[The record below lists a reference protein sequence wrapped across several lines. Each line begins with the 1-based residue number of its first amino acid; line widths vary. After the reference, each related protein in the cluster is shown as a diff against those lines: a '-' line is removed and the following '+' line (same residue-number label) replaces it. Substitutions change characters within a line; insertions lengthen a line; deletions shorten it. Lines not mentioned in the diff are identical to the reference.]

1 MSTERQEYT
10 PGAVSTSHWTKVWES
25 QFTRIQWWGWVIRH
39 LQSVHESFAVW
50 PRLYLF
56 KIFNVFIIQDP
67 KWPRGD
73 GGTIAQWFAECGYS
87 ARFNIQWRQS
97 HKFIAIVSVQYDVW
111 TLVSFWQFFVP
122 FSVFFAPIWSLFCS
136 FANRFQLLCGG
147 HSRFGATGETLGHR
161 VVYLH
166 HCSHN

>member
-10 PGAVSTSHWTKVWES
+10 PVAVSTSHWTKVWES

-87 ARFNIQWRQS
+87 GQIQHSMAPKPQIHS
-97 HKFIAIVSVQYDVW
+97 HSICAVW
-111 TLVSFWQFFVP
+111 CMNPCFLLTIFCALLCVFCPDLVW
-122 FSVFFAPIWSLFCS
+122 ILLFCQKVPVTLW
-136 FANRFQLLCGG
+136 RPQKVWR
-147 HSRFGATGETLGHR
+147 HWRDSRPP
-161 VVYLH
+161 
-166 HCSHN
+166 CSLSPPLFP